1 MLELDKYGYT
11 RDAST
16 AVWVRPD
23 FSGIAYS
30 DGDTAENTLAKI
42 IREAND
48 VSVLSPELP
57 QYCTDWAKL
66 YHLSPSRGNLF
77 RPFEHLLKGRRVLEI
92 GAGCGAISRYL
103 GEAGAQVLALEG
115 SPRRAAIAASRTRDL
130 DNVTVLAERFDDFK
144 VEEQF
149 DVVTLIGVLEYAS
162 MFSADPDPAH
172 GMLQRIRQLLK
183 PDGHLFI
190 AIENQLGLKYFAGAP
205 EDHMGIAMY
214 GIEGRYEHGQPKT
227 FGKKELEHLI
237 ARSGFASSE
246 FLSPCP
252 DYKLPNS
259 LITENGFVSREFDAA
274 ELAWQNARKDP
285 QLPAHT
291 HFNLEK
297 TWPVVIDNQLGMDL
311 ANSFLVVASN
321 KQERIIAER
330 VLAYHYSTGRK
341 ADYCKQAIFVKTPVG
356 IKVRSNRLDGMSHV
370 TAPVGSAYE
379 TFRHILSAEQ
389 DYAEG
394 KVLSAAFLEAAL
406 SQGWTVES
414 FGPFLQLY
422 LNSLRTL
429 VASEGAT
436 ADLDNVSSTL
446 PGRYL
451 DAVPQNV
458 VVDNEGTPQLID
470 LEWEMTAGVE
480 LGHLLMRGLLL
491 LIASATPFSSSTTA
505 IGRRD
510 FIIQLL
516 ATAGLTVSEQD
527 LDRYAQAEAE
537 FQEQV
542 TGRNARTFLNWQPDA
557 TIAVVGVQDRA
568 VPKLAT
574 LYYCGKEST
583 FSESNTLSQLARDG
597 AQTLVFDISQL
608 GAEQLRFDPVN
619 ACQSFALDSLKLYS
633 GNEVLASWDDNS
645 GVPLQIIGATTIA
658 RNGRSNISV
667 ATTDDPCVIIPFD
680 CHLYAGH
687 PQLALQV
694 AYSLLSEADVASS
707 LKTELEC
714 SVEIS
719 NRQLLDRDSKIHE
732 LTAQIIERE
741 QSEADVAS
749 SLKNELE
756 RSVEIS
762 NRQLLD
768 RDSRIHELTA
778 QIVEREQTESDVL
791 SSLKNELERSIEIS
805 NRQLLDR
812 DSRIHELTA
821 QIVEREMELRSLD
834 EQRTNDERHIKGL
847 HSQIVDQNAQIDNL
861 RAHLTE
867 LDSET
872 QSLRKQIV
880 DKDTHVHHLNLQI
893 VAMHSSMSWK
903 VSAPLRHV
911 TRLAR
916 RAKRAKDL
924 LQFIIRKGGGLSGT
938 AKKASAAYQA
948 KGLAGLLARANW
960 AKGAMDDTIVANE
973 TREIIDRHDYQ
984 KWISFYDTLTA
995 ADIEIISNEIA
1006 GWASTPVISII
1017 MPVYNPPL
1025 ELLKEAVSSVRAQ
1038 LYPHWQLCIA
1048 DDASTDFKVIEYL
1061 GALEAEDARVKV
1073 VFRTENGHISH
1084 ASNSALS
1091 VATGDY
1097 IALMDNDDLLPMNA
1111 LYWVARTI
1119 NENPDAGLIYS
1130 DEDKIDTN
1138 GVRSAPY
1145 FKSDWNEYLF
1155 RSQNMICH
1163 LGVYRRSLVE
1173 EVGNFRPGFEGAQDY
1188 DLALR
1193 CIDKLERDQI
1203 VHIPRVLY
1211 HWRIHPGST
1220 AMAGDEKPYAAH
1232 AGVAALNEHL
1242 ARKGNIGTT
1251 ELLPMGL
1258 YRVHYSLPETLP
1270 LVTLVIP
1277 TRNAHVLVKQCIDSI
1292 KRLTTYPRYEIILV
1306 DNGSDEPESL
1316 EYFATIDREE
1326 NIRVMRDDGPFNYS
1340 ALNNKAVRIAN
1351 GELIGL
1357 VNNDIEVITPGW
1369 LEEMVSIALQPNV
1382 GAVGA
1387 RLWYPDN
1394 RLQHG
1399 GVVVGVGGVAGHSH
1413 KYLAKGDY
1421 GYFCRAALT
1430 QEFSAVTAACLIIKK
1445 SIFEE
1450 VDGLDEV
1457 NLKVAFND
1465 VDFCLRVQ
1473 EAGYLNIWTPFAE
1486 LYHHESA
1493 TRGLEDTP
1501 QKQERFMNEVIYVQ
1515 SRWPRLREDYTYNPN
1530 LTLEHEDFG
1539 LAWPPRVKSLVR
1551 TEQGTA
1557 A

>member
-103 GEAGAQVLALEG
+103 GEAGAKVLALEG

-172 GMLQRIRQLLK
+172 GMLKRIRQLLK

-205 EDHMGIAMY
+205 EDHIGVAMY

-227 FGKKELEHLI
+227 FGKKELEQLI
-237 ARSGFASSE
+237 GRSGFASSE

-321 KQERIIAER
+321 AQEKIIAER

-370 TAPVGSAYE
+370 TAPVGSACE
-379 TFRHILSAEQ
+379 TFHHILSAEQ

-414 FGPFLQLY
+414 FRPFLQRY
-422 LNSLRTL
+422 LNSLGTL
-429 VASEGAT
+429 LASEGAT
-436 ADLDNVSSTL
+436 VDLGNVSSTL

-491 LIASATPFSSSTTA
+491 LIASATPFSSSPTA

-557 TIAVVGVQDRA
+557 TIAVVGVQDSPI
-568 VPKLAT
+568 PKLAT
-574 LYYCGKEST
+574 LYYCDKEST
-583 FSESNTLSQLARDG
+583 FSESSTLSQLARDG

-619 ACQSFALDSLKLYS
+619 ACQSFAVESLKLYS
-633 GNEVLASWDDNS
+633 GNEVLASWDHAS
-645 GVPLQIIGATTIA
+645 GVPLQIVGATTIA

-680 CHLYAGH
+680 SHLYAGH
-687 PQLALQV
+687 SQLGLQV
-694 AYSLLSEADVASS
+694 AYSLLTEADVAS
-707 LKTELEC
+707 L
-714 SVEIS
+714 
-719 NRQLLDRDSKIHE
+719 
-732 LTAQIIERE
+732 
-741 QSEADVAS
+741 
-749 SLKNELE
+749 LKNELE
-756 RSVEIS
+756 SSAEIS

-768 RDSRIHELTA
+768 RDSRIHELT
-778 QIVEREQTESDVL
+778 I
-791 SSLKNELERSIEIS
+791 
-805 NRQLLDR
+805 
-812 DSRIHELTA
+812 
-821 QIVEREMELRSLD
+821 QIVEREMELRSLG
-834 EQRTNDERHIKGL
+834 EQQSDDR
-847 HSQIVDQNAQIDNL
+847 AQ
-861 RAHLTE
+861 LTE
-867 LDSET
+867 LDL
-872 QSLRKQIV
+872 QSQVLRKQIV

-893 VAMHSSMSWK
+893 IAMHSSMSWK
-903 VSAPLRHV
+903 VSAPLRYA

-916 RAKRAKDL
+916 RAKRAMNL

-938 AKKASAAYQA
+938 AKKASAAYRA

-984 KWISFYDTLTA
+984 KWISFYDTLSA

-1025 ELLKEAVSSVRAQ
+1025 ELLREAVASVSAQ
-1038 LYPHWQLCIA
+1038 LYPHWELCIA
-1048 DDASTDFKVIEYL
+1048 DDASTDAKVIEYL
-1061 GALEAEDARVKV
+1061 DSLGSKDARVKV

-1193 CIDKLERDQI
+1193 CIDKLEREQI

-1357 VNNDIEVITPGW
+1357 INNDIEVITPGW

-1387 RLWYPDN
+1387 RLWYPDD

-1399 GVVVGVGGVAGHSH
+1399 GVVVGIGGVAGHSH

-1539 LAWPPRVKSLVR
+1539 LAWPPRVKL
-1551 TEQGTA
+1551 
-1557 A
+1557 

>member
-42 IREAND
+42 IREAAD

-103 GEAGAQVLALEG
+103 GEAGAEVLALEG
-115 SPRRAAIAASRTRDL
+115 SPRRAAIAASRTRGL
-130 DNVTVLAERFDDFK
+130 NNVTVLAERFDDFK

-172 GMLQRIRQLLK
+172 GMLKRIRQLLK

-237 ARSGFASSE
+237 ARAGFASSE

-311 ANSFLVVASN
+311 ANSFLVLASN
-321 KQERIIAER
+321 TQEKIIAER

-370 TAPVGSAYE
+370 TAPVGSACE
-379 TFRHILSAEQ
+379 TFHHILSAEQ

-406 SQGWTVES
+406 SQGWTVGS
-414 FGPFLQLY
+414 FAPFLQQY
-422 LNSLRTL
+422 LNSLKTL
-429 VASEGAT
+429 LVSEGAT
-436 ADLDNVSSTL
+436 VDLSNASSVL

-458 VVDNEGTPQLID
+458 VVDGKGNPQLID

-491 LIASATPFSSSTTA
+491 LIASATPFSSSPTA
-505 IGRRD
+505 ISRRD
-510 FIIQLL
+510 FISQLL

-557 TIAVVGVQDRA
+557 TIPVVGVQDSA
-568 VPKLAT
+568 APKLAT
-574 LYYCGKEST
+574 LYYCDKHST
-583 FSESNTLSQLARDG
+583 FSESSTLSQLARDG

-619 ACQSFALDSLKLYS
+619 ACQSFALESLKLYS
-633 GNEVLASWDDNS
+633 GNEVLASWDDAS

-680 CHLYAGH
+680 RHLYAGH

-714 SVEIS
+714 S
-719 NRQLLDRDSKIHE
+719 
-732 LTAQIIERE
+732 A
-741 QSEADVAS
+741 
-749 SLKNELE
+749 
-756 RSVEIS
+756 
-762 NRQLLD
+762 
-768 RDSRIHELTA
+768 
-778 QIVEREQTESDVL
+778 
-791 SSLKNELERSIEIS
+791 EIS

-821 QIVEREMELRSLD
+821 QIVEREMRLRDLG
-834 EQRTNDERHIKGL
+834 EQQVHDASEI
-847 HSQIVDQNAQIDNL
+847 QDL
-861 RAHLTE
+861 RTE
-867 LDSET
+867 LTASGSES
-872 QSLRKQIV
+872 QVLRKQIV

-893 VAMHSSMSWK
+893 IAMHSSMSWK
-903 VSAPLRHV
+903 VSAPLRYV

-916 RAKRAKDL
+916 RTKRAMDL

-938 AKKASAAYQA
+938 AKKASAAFRA
-948 KGLAGLLARANW
+948 KGLAGLLARASW

-984 KWISFYDTLTA
+984 KWITFYDTLSA
-995 ADIEIISNEIA
+995 ADIEVIRNEIA
-1006 GWASTPVISII
+1006 GWSSTPVISII

-1025 ELLKEAVSSVRAQ
+1025 ELLREAVASVRAQ

-1061 GALEAEDARVKV
+1061 GSLEAKDARVKV

-1119 NENPDAGLIYS
+1119 NENPNAGLIYS

-1193 CIDKLERDQI
+1193 CVDKLEREQI

-1242 ARKGNIGTT
+1242 ERKGNIGTT

-1258 YRVHYSLPETLP
+1258 YRVHYRLPETLP

-1277 TRNAHVLVKQCIDSI
+1277 TRNAHALVKQCIDSI

-1306 DNGSDEPESL
+1306 DNGSDEPASL

-1340 ALNNKAVRIAN
+1340 ALNNQAVRIAN

-1357 VNNDIEVITPGW
+1357 INNDIEVITPGW
-1369 LEEMVSIALQPNV
+1369 LEEMVSMALQPKV

-1387 RLWYPDN
+1387 RLWYPDD

-1399 GVVVGVGGVAGHSH
+1399 GVVVGIGGVAGHSH

-1450 VDGLDEV
+1450 VNGLDEV

-1557 A
+1557 T

>member
-172 GMLQRIRQLLK
+172 GMLKRIRQLLK

-205 EDHMGIAMY
+205 EDHIGVAMY

-227 FGKKELEHLI
+227 FGKKELEQLI
-237 ARSGFASSE
+237 GRSGFASSE

-321 KQERIIAER
+321 TQERIIAER

-370 TAPVGSAYE
+370 TAPVGSECE

-394 KVLSAAFLEAAL
+394 NVLSAAFLEAAL

-429 VASEGAT
+429 LASEGAT
-436 ADLDNVSSTL
+436 VDLGNVSSTL

-458 VVDNEGTPQLID
+458 VVDNEGNPQLID

-491 LIASATPFSSSTTA
+491 LIASATPFSSSPTA

-527 LDRYAQAEAE
+527 LDRYAQSEAE

-542 TGRNARTFLNWQPDA
+542 TGRAAGTFLNWLPDA
-557 TIAVVGVQDRA
+557 TIPVVGVLDSPI
-568 VPKLAT
+568 PKLAT
-574 LYYCGKEST
+574 LYYCDKEST
-583 FSESNTLSQLARDG
+583 FSESSTLSQLARDG
-597 AQTLVFDISQL
+597 AQTLVFDISKL

-619 ACQSFALDSLKLYS
+619 ACQSFALESLKLYS

-680 CHLYAGH
+680 SHLYPGH
-687 PQLALQV
+687 SQLALQV

-719 NRQLLDRDSKIHE
+719 NRQLLDRDS
-732 LTAQIIERE
+732 
-741 QSEADVAS
+741 
-749 SLKNELE
+749 
-756 RSVEIS
+756 
-762 NRQLLD
+762 
-768 RDSRIHELTA
+768 
-778 QIVEREQTESDVL
+778 
-791 SSLKNELERSIEIS
+791 
-805 NRQLLDR
+805 
-812 DSRIHELTA
+812 RIHELTA
-821 QIVEREMELRSLD
+821 QIVEREMELRSLGAQQATD
-834 EQRTNDERHIKGL
+834 ESHIKAL
-847 HSQIVDQNAQIDNL
+847 DLQIVDRQAQIEDL
-861 RAHLTE
+861 RAQLTE
-867 LDSET
+867 LDAES

-893 VAMHSSMSWK
+893 IAMHSSMSWK
-903 VSAPLRHV
+903 VSAPLRYA

-916 RAKRAKDL
+916 RAKRAMNL

-938 AKKASAAYQA
+938 AKKASAAYRA

-984 KWISFYDTLTA
+984 KWISFYDTLSA
-995 ADIEIISNEIA
+995 ADIELISNEIA

-1048 DDASTDFKVIEYL
+1048 DDASTDSKVIEYL
-1061 GALEAEDARVKV
+1061 ESLEAEDTRVKV

-1091 VATGDY
+1091 VATGEY
-1097 IALMDNDDLLPMNA
+1097 IALMDNDDLLPLNA

-1193 CIDKLERDQI
+1193 CIDKLEREQI

-1340 ALNNKAVRIAN
+1340 ALNNQAVRIAN

-1357 VNNDIEVITPGW
+1357 INNDIEVITPGW

-1387 RLWYPDN
+1387 RLWYPDD

-1399 GVVVGVGGVAGHSH
+1399 GVVVGIGGVAGHSH
-1413 KYLAKGDY
+1413 KYLAKGEY

>member
-16 AVWVRPD
+16 SVWVRPD

-172 GMLQRIRQLLK
+172 GMLKRIRQLLK

-205 EDHMGIAMY
+205 EDHIGIAMY

-227 FGKKELEHLI
+227 FGKKELEQLI

-259 LITENGFVSREFDAA
+259 LITENGFVSSEFDAA

-321 KQERIIAER
+321 TQERIIAER

-370 TAPVGSAYE
+370 TAPVGSACE
-379 TFRHILSAEQ
+379 TFHHILSAEQ

-394 KVLSAAFLEAAL
+394 NVLSAAFLEAAL

-429 VASEGAT
+429 LASEGAT
-436 ADLDNVSSTL
+436 VDLGNVSSTL

-458 VVDNEGTPQLID
+458 VVDNEGNPQLID

-491 LIASATPFSSSTTA
+491 LIASATPFSSSPTS

-516 ATAGLTVSEQD
+516 ATAGLAVSEQD
-527 LDRYAQAEAE
+527 LDRYAQSEAE

-542 TGRNARTFLNWQPDA
+542 TGRAAGTFLNWLPDA
-557 TIAVVGVQDRA
+557 TVPVVGTEDSA
-568 VPKLAT
+568 APKLAT
-574 LYYCGKEST
+574 LYYCGKDGS
-583 FSESNTLSQLARDG
+583 FSEANSLSQLARDG
-597 AQTLVFDISQL
+597 EQTLVFDISQL
-608 GAEQLRFDPVN
+608 EAEQLRFDPVN
-619 ACQSFALDSLKLYS
+619 ACQPFSVTSVRLLA
-633 GNEVLASWDDNS
+633 GNDLVWAWAGETDA
-645 GVPLQIIGATTIA
+645 PLQAVGAVAVGI
-658 RNGRSNISV
+658 RGRKSLYISTG
-667 ATTDDPCVIIPFD
+667 ADPFVLLHHDASGYI
-680 CHLYAGH
+680 HH
-687 PQLALQV
+687 PQLILQV
-694 AYSLLSEADVASS
+694 TFSLLQEHDIAALFTEHQQHLDRSQEELVGNEARISS
-707 LKTELEC
+707 LSL
-714 SVEIS
+714 EIS
-719 NRQLLDRDSKIHE
+719 TKD
-732 LTAQIIERE
+732 T
-741 QSEADVAS
+741 
-749 SLKNELE
+749 
-756 RSVEIS
+756 
-762 NRQLLD
+762 
-768 RDSRIHELTA
+768 
-778 QIVEREQTESDVL
+778 IVTDL
-791 SSLKNELERSIEIS
+791 
-805 NRQLLDR
+805 
-812 DSRIHELTA
+812 
-821 QIVEREMELRSLD
+821 
-834 EQRTNDERHIKGL
+834 
-847 HSQIVDQNAQIDNL
+847 NAQLAEKNSHNAD
-861 RAHLTE
+861 LTDR
-867 LDSET
+867 LAS
-872 QSLRKQIV
+872 
-880 DKDTHVHHLNLQI
+880 KDTHIHNLNLQLI
-893 VAMHSSMSWK
+893 ALHNSRSWK
-903 VSAPLRHV
+903 LSAPIRKLGGV
-911 TRLAR
+911 VR
-916 RAKRAKDL
+916 RGKRALNLSKL
-924 LQFIIRKGGGLSGT
+924 VIERSGGLKNI
-938 AKKASAAYQA
+938 AKKATAIWRA
-948 KGLAGLLARANW
+948 KGLAGLTKHVRQ
-960 AKGAMDDTIVANE
+960 VNE
-973 TREIIDRHDYQ
+973 TSVATFVDATSGEVFDRNDYGLWVDKYDMLDQAQKSTMLEEIGG
-984 KWISFYDTLTA
+984 W
-995 ADIEIISNEIA
+995 NEK
-1006 GWASTPVISII
+1006 PLISIV

-1025 ELLKEAVSSVRAQ
+1025 GLLREAIDSVKAQ
-1038 LYPHWQLCIA
+1038 LYTEWELCLA
-1048 DDASTDFKVIEYL
+1048 DDASTDPDVATYL
-1061 GALEAEDARVKV
+1061 KAEAAGDARIKV
-1073 VFRTENGHISH
+1073 VFRPENGHISR
-1084 ASNSALS
+1084 ASNSAIECAS
-1091 VATGDY
+1091 GEF
-1097 IALMDNDDLLPMNA
+1097 IALMDNDDLIPPDA
-1111 LYWVARTI
+1111 LYWIARTAI
-1119 NENPDAGLIYS
+1119 ERPDVAIMYS
-1130 DEDKIDTN
+1130 DEDKIDVS
-1138 GVRSAPY
+1138 GKRSAPY
-1145 FKSDWNEYLF
+1145 FKTDWNLYLF
-1155 RSQNMICH
+1155 RSHNMISH
-1163 LGVYRRSLVE
+1163 LGVYRRGLVE
-1173 EVGNFRPGFEGAQDY
+1173 SVGGFRIGMEGSQDY

-1193 CIDKLERDQI
+1193 CIEQVKPEQI

-1220 AMAGDEKPYAAH
+1220 AMSLGEKPYAQI
-1232 AGVAALNEHL
+1232 AGQNALDEHL
-1242 ARKGNIGTT
+1242 KRVGIAGHA
-1251 ELLPMGL
+1251 ELLDFGM
-1258 YRVHYSLPETLP
+1258 YRVHYDLPAQQP
-1270 LVTLVIP
+1270 LVSLIIP
-1277 TRNAHVLVKQCIDSI
+1277 TRNAMALVRQCIESI
-1292 KRLTTYPRYEIILV
+1292 KFKTTYQNYEIILI
-1306 DNGSDEPESL
+1306 DNGSDDQESI
-1316 EYFATIDREE
+1316 EYFETLKLEP
-1326 NIRVMRDDGPFNYS
+1326 NIRVLRDDGPFNYS
-1340 ALNNKAVRIAN
+1340 ALNNRAVSEAR

-1357 VNNDIEVITPGW
+1357 INNDIEVISPDW
-1369 LEEMVSIALQPNV
+1369 LGEMVSLALQPGA

-1387 RLWYPDN
+1387 RLWYPDD

-1399 GVVVGVGGVAGHSH
+1399 GIIMGPLTLAGHAH
-1413 KYLAKGDY
+1413 KFLPRGHH
-1421 GYFCRAALT
+1421 GYFGRASLI
-1430 QEFSAVTAACLIIKK
+1430 QGMSAVTAACLIVRK
-1445 SIFEE
+1445 STFEE
-1450 VDGLDEV
+1450 VGGLDEV
-1457 NLKVAFND
+1457 ELKIAFND
-1465 VDFCLRVQ
+1465 VDFCLKVMA
-1473 EAGYLNIWTPFAE
+1473 AGYQNIWTPNAD

-1501 QKQERFMNEVIYVQ
+1501 EKIQRFLTEVRYVQ
-1515 SRWPRLREDYTYNPN
+1515 EKWKDIISHDPAYNPN
-1530 LTLEHEDFG
+1530 LSFDFEDFS
-1539 LAWPPRVKSLVR
+1539 LAFPPRESAVKTSLASNLFAQR
-1551 TEQGTA
+1551 SNTEA
-1557 A
+1557 ARND